1 MDIDTL
7 IFILV
12 FLAVVILNI
21 KKIFTESKNKGKA
34 EKAEKTDLL
43 QKLIG
48 KIVSR
53 IQEEI
58 TPDARESAS
67 RGPDS
72 RVSALRRSGLDR
84 ISGWDAIIDKE
95 RPIRPYED
103 QDQNEEDYIPLELD
117 EPEIEVSEEPEPE
130 EDPALKEKIETVEK
144 VRSPQTEEILEP
156 MTSTYTV
163 NELRKAI
170 VWSEIIAPPIG
181 LRVD

>member
-12 FLAVVILNI
+12 FLAIVISNI

-34 EKAEKTDLL
+34 EKTKKTDLL

-48 KIVSR
+48 KVVSR

-58 TPDARESAS
+58 TPEARVSDS
-67 RGPDS
+67 RGSGS
-72 RVSALRRSGLDR
+72 RGSDLRGLGPDR

-95 RPIRPYED
+95 RPIIPYED
-103 QDQNEEDYIPLELD
+103 PDQGEDDEDYITLELD
-117 EPEIEVSEEPEPE
+117 EAEIEVSEDPEL
-130 EDPALKEKIETVEK
+130 ALEEKIETIEA
-144 VRSPQTEEILEP
+144 RLPQTEETLELRI
-156 MTSTYTV
+156 SAYTI

-170 VWSEIIAPPIG
+170 VWSEIIAPPVG